1 MWRCRRY
8 FANAFPGVVGGLV
21 DGEGENKVEEAK
33 RREENQAGRRRT
45 KGMRRREEII
55 RTAREIFSQKGF
67 SETRVTD
74 ITGKAGIA
82 KGTLYLY
89 FRSKE
94 ELFLAV
100 IRDAAERLRNSVAE
114 ALQGVED
121 PLERV
126 RISVPVIFENCRK
139 EAALYLAIFQ
149 QSTFMDS
156 EHAAEMQALYEPL
169 AHDFQKT
176 IEEGMRK
183 GVFHVGDPQILSHGV
198 FGFLA
203 SLIHRWLIM
212 ETSGD
217 TPEGYVEKMVETVAR
232 FFCYGLIGTSL
243 PEPEEIE
250 GEIRE
255 RMGDLLERTRK
266 LKAKLEEWEDLLSD
280 YEQGGSGLP

>member
-1 MWRCRRY
+1 MR
-8 FANAFPGVVGGLV
+8 
-21 DGEGENKVEEAK
+21 EGSG
-33 RREENQAGRRRT
+33 GRRRT

-74 ITGKAGIA
+74 ITERAGIA

-100 IRDAAERLRNSVAE
+100 IRDAAERLRQSVAE
-114 ALQGVED
+114 ALHGVED

-126 RISVPVIFENCRK
+126 RISVPVIFDTCRK

-169 AHDFQKT
+169 ACDFQKT
-176 IEEGMRK
+176 IEEGMEK

-203 SLIHRWLIM
+203 SLIHRWLLM
-212 ETSGD
+212 EASGE
-217 TPEGYVEKMVETVAR
+217 TPKGYVERMVETVSR
-232 FFCYGLIGTSL
+232 FFCYGLIGTAL
-243 PEPEEIE
+243 PEPEEIGRE
-250 GEIRE
+250 LREEMGE
-255 RMGDLLERTRK
+255 LLKRARK
-266 LKAKLEEWEDLLSD
+266 LRSRLQEWEDLLSE
-280 YEQGGSGLP
+280 YE

>member
-1 MWRCRRY
+1 MAGTRK
-8 FANAFPGVVGGLV
+8 GDEL
-21 DGEGENKVEEAK
+21 K
-33 RREENQAGRRRT
+33 GRRRT

-74 ITGKAGIA
+74 ITEKAGIA

-114 ALQGVED
+114 ALHGVED

-126 RISVPVIFENCRK
+126 RISVPVIFDTCRR

-169 AHDFQKT
+169 AEDFQKT
-176 IEEGMRK
+176 IEEGAKKR
-183 GVFHVGDPQILSHGV
+183 VFHVGDPQVLSHGV

-203 SLIHRWLIM
+203 SLIHRWLLM
-212 ETSGD
+212 ETAGN
-217 TPEGYVEKMVETVAR
+217 TPEGYLEKMVETVSR
-232 FFCYGLIGTSL
+232 FFCYGLVGTAL
-243 PEPEEIE
+243 PEP
-250 GEIRE
+250 GELEKELRDE
-255 RMGDLLERTRK
+255 LGELLSKARK
-266 LKAKLEEWEDLLSD
+266 LRIKLQEWEELLSE
-280 YEQGGSGLP
+280 YE